1 MKTHREKDWRVFA
14 RLGISLFCAAAT
26 GILLTLVS
34 YLIALWLMPVP
45 GKAVYAIPVG
55 QTITAVIIGIA
66 SGVTV
71 LILMTRTFVL
81 RTITDQ

>member
-1 MKTHREKDWRVFA
+1 MKTYQEKDWSVFA

-26 GILLTLVS
+26 GFLLALAS
-34 YLIALWLMPVP
+34 YFIALWLIPVP
-45 GKAVYAIPVG
+45 GKGTYVLPVG
-55 QTITAVIIGIA
+55 QTIAAVIIGIA

-81 RTITDQ
+81 RTITD